1 MLVFFKKLKT
11 HEIFGQV
18 SGLILSCLFSVKDG
32 SEWLWMGSIHKN
44 IQLMLVLFKAPFL
57 VLHFSYYTS
66 TVTFLM
72 VPSLLLLSMLM
83 IQIRCSDHS
92 YRSEYTSVTMIRSSD
107 LSWQLELVP
116 ECESDVREDLEWGW
130 KWLAN
135 YNAEKARLASS
146 DQSNNCY

>member
-1 MLVFFKKLKT
+1 MLVFFTKLKA

-18 SGLILSCLFSVKDG
+18 SGLILFCLFSVKDG
-32 SEWLWMGSIHKN
+32 SEWFWMGSIRKN
-44 IQLMLVLFKAPFL
+44 IQLMLMLFKAPFL

-92 YRSEYTSVTMIRSSD
+92 YRIEYTSVTMIRTSD

-116 ECESDVREDLEWGW
+116 ERESDAREDLEWG
-130 KWLAN
+130 
-135 YNAEKARLASS
+135 
-146 DQSNNCY
+146 

>member
-1 MLVFFKKLKT
+1 
-11 HEIFGQV
+11 
-18 SGLILSCLFSVKDG
+18 
-32 SEWLWMGSIHKN
+32 MGSIHKN

-92 YRSEYTSVTMIRSSD
+92 YRNEYTSVTMIRTFD

-116 ECESDVREDLEWGW
+116 ERESDVREDLEWGW
-130 KWLAN
+130 K
-135 YNAEKARLASS
+135 
-146 DQSNNCY
+146 